1 MELND
6 IQIQRRESLSKLR
19 ELGINPYPADVY
31 AKDFSSTEIAEQFD
45 NEPAK
50 FENISFASFRRSLGP
65 PKSTKYSDIS
75 LL

>member
-50 FENISFASFRRSLGP
+50 FENISFAGRMMRRRIMGKASFAELQ
-65 PKSTKYSDIS
+65 D
-75 LL
+75 